1 MLKKIYGLTALSIT
15 IFFSSHANATVVQF
29 QTVLGP
35 FEVNLYDES
44 TPATVANFLDYVN
57 SNAYDNVVMHRVA
70 DNFVVQGGGFTF
82 EGTNPLSVVPDNS
95 PVNNEPE
102 FSNVRGTLAMAKLGG
117 DPNSATNEWFINVSD
132 NSANLDVQNGGFTVF
147 GEVTGNGMDVI
158 DAIEN
163 LPLFDFGG
171 ALTSIPLRDYTAQN
185 QTDGVEVTDQHLVLI
200 TAIVVLDAALDTAV
214 NLSPVENTL
223 IDQSSPNTPSLS
235 SGGGGC
241 TVGGDGSHDPT
252 LPLLLL
258 ICTVYLF
265 RRRYNHID

>member
-1 MLKKIYGLTALSIT
+1 MLKKMYGLMALSIT
-15 IFFSSHANATVVQF
+15 IFFSSQVNATVVQF

-35 FEVNLYDES
+35 FEINLYDES
-44 TPATVANFLDYVN
+44 TLATVANFLDYVN
-57 SNAYDNVVMHRVA
+57 SNAYDNVVIHRVV
-70 DNFVVQGGGFTF
+70 DNFVVQGGGFTY
-82 EGTNPLSVVPDNS
+82 EGTNPLSVVPDNG
-95 PVNNEPE
+95 PVMNEPE
-102 FSNVRGTLAMAKLGG
+102 FSNVRGTIAMAKLDG
-117 DPNSATNEWFINVSD
+117 DPNSATNEWFINLSD

-163 LPLFDFGG
+163 LPLFNFGG
-171 ALTSIPLRDYTAQN
+171 ALTSIPLRNYTTQN

-200 TAIVVLDAALDTAV
+200 TAIVVLDAAMDTAA
-214 NLSPVENTL
+214 NLSPAENTL
-223 IDQSSPNTPSLS
+223 IDQVLATTPASS

-258 ICTVYLF
+258 FSTVYLF
-265 RRRYNHID
+265 RRRYYH